1 MAQLMNLQTNI
12 CFNFISM
19 INNIFLQHC
28 CLFVHYPVCPSKT
41 GLDAN
46 NNKKNLYFFFYQDH
60 SIMNQTINWRSKLF
74 LKRNSKLKQVKI
86 VLGFLFVDLQSY
98 YFVLPAGW
106 AVQQEIC
113 ILHWGWWKAAS
124 LCVKMHLPL
133 IPSLSFEPTDCVF
146 QPIENWALYQIM
158 FVAM

>member
-46 NNKKNLYFFFYQDH
+46 NNQENLYFFLPRSFHYE
-60 SIMNQTINWRSKLF
+60 SNNQLEIEIISEKKFKTEAGENCFRLLLCLLAIILLCIASRLGRSTGDLHFTLRMVIGSPPLCRKCTFFLLF
-74 LKRNSKLKQVKI
+74 PLSPLN
-86 VLGFLFVDLQSY
+86 LQ
-98 YFVLPAGW
+98 
-106 AVQQEIC
+106 
-113 ILHWGWWKAAS
+113 
-124 LCVKMHLPL
+124 
-133 IPSLSFEPTDCVF
+133 TVF
-146 QPIENWALYQIM
+146 SNL
-158 FVAM
+158 